1 MSQFNEGVEFI
12 YFKKWQSPIGDLF
25 LYATQTHLVGLLF
38 GGDSTDF
45 IKYFKS
51 AQLSSKSNLIIK
63 ESQAQLKQYFQ
74 GKRKIFNVPVLLV
87 GTEFQKKVWSEL
99 SQVPFGKTITYKEQA
114 KRIKSEKAV
123 RAVGAANGKNPVA
136 IIIPCHRVIG
146 SNGKL
151 VGYAGGQKMK
161 SNLLKIEGL
170 QIKS

>member
-25 LYATQTHLVGLLF
+25 FYATDTHLVGLLF

-51 AQLSSKSNLIIK
+51 AQLSNKSNLIIK

-87 GTEFQKKVWSEL
+87 GTCESYDQTF
-99 SQVPFGKTITYKEQA
+99 F
-114 KRIKSEKAV
+114 
-123 RAVGAANGKNPVA
+123 
-136 IIIPCHRVIG
+136 
-146 SNGKL
+146 
-151 VGYAGGQKMK
+151 
-161 SNLLKIEGL
+161 
-170 QIKS
+170 